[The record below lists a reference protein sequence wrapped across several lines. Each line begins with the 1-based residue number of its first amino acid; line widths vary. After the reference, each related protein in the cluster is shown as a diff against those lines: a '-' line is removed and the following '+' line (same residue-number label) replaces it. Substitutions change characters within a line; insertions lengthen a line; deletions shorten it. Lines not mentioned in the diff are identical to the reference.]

1 MMHVRSGKEAM
12 QLIRAPL
19 FALPASAGGPEDRPL
34 PVSLA
39 AERLN
44 RTSPWRALVLIIV
57 VGAAGTLLLSG
68 VNLFTWS
75 LIWIYGLFAL
85 STNVLFGW
93 TGRASFGQAAFFG
106 IGAYLVSFDPIKSWP
121 APVALLAA
129 GAAGAVGALAVSLV
143 TRRSSG
149 LSFAILTLVVG
160 QVLYEVV
167 NTTGPLGGE
176 TGLYGISAGSIGG
189 LNVDTNYRSFACYT
203 VIAVGICVIALSW
216 LRSSYLGLSM
226 AAVRDNARRSASL
239 GVPVAR
245 IHATAFSV
253 AGCFA
258 GIAGA
263 LFAQQQT
270 TVSASLLNWSF
281 SGDVVVMCLIG
292 GMYSFWG
299 PVLGAALYTWLTT
312 AGFAGSSN
320 ANLYL
325 GIVLLIVVLVF
336 PGGIAGIGTLIRDWP
351 RLRAWEPAWLRLP
364 GRPRRPGGPPG
375 AADTPGAADP
385 AGEAREGRL
394 S

>member
-1 MMHVRSGKEAM
+1 MQVVRAS
-12 QLIRAPL
+12 LFTRPAP
-19 FALPASAGGPEDRPL
+19 AAPGGTGAEPRG
-34 PVSLA
+34 LA

-44 RTSPWRALVLIIV
+44 RTSLWRALILIV
-57 VGAAGTLLLSG
+57 VIGVAGTLLLSG

-106 IGAYLVSFDPIKSWP
+106 IGAYFVSFSPEKSWP
-121 APVALLAA
+121 APLSVLAAGLLAA
-129 GAAGAVGALAVSLV
+129 VAALAVSMI

-149 LSFAILTLVVG
+149 LSFAILTLVIG

-167 NTTGPLGGE
+167 NLTTSLGGE
-176 TGLYGISAGSIGG
+176 TGLYGVSPGRIGSV
-189 LNVDTNYRSFACYT
+189 NVAADYRTFACYT
-203 VIAVGICVIALSW
+203 VVMVGLCVLALSW

-226 AAVRDNARRSASL
+226 AGVRDNGRRSGSL
-239 GVPVAR
+239 GVPVAG
-245 IHATAFSV
+245 IHAVAFSV

-270 TVSASLLNWSF
+270 TVSSSLLNWSF
-281 SGDVVVMCLIG
+281 SGDVVVMCLVG

-299 PVLGAALYTWLTT
+299 PALGAALYTWLTT
-312 AGFAGSSN
+312 AGFAGSAS

-325 GIVLLIVVLVF
+325 GIVLLLVVLIF
-336 PGGIAGIGTLIRDWP
+336 PGGIAGVASLVGDSSWTRAWLEKT
-351 RLRAWEPAWLRLP
+351 RLRDLR
-364 GRPRRPGGPPG
+364 RRRPLSGGG
-375 AADTPGAADP
+375 DP
-385 AGEAREGRL
+385 

>member
-1 MMHVRSGKEAM
+1 M
-12 QLIRAPL
+12 QLRAPL
-19 FALPASAGGPEDRPL
+19 FARPSRPAGEAAPAVPA
-34 PVSLA
+34 SLA
-39 AERLN
+39 AQRLN
-44 RTSPWRALVLIIV
+44 RTSPWRALAV
-57 VGAAGTLLLSG
+57 VVVAGVAGTLLLSG

-106 IGAYLVSFDPIKSWP
+106 IGAYFVSFSPMKSWS
-121 APVALLAA
+121 APLAVVAA
-129 GAAGAVGALAVSLV
+129 GIVAAAAALVVSLV

-167 NTTGPLGGE
+167 NNTGSLGGE
-176 TGLYGISAGSIGG
+176 TGLYGITAGSIAGV
-189 LNVDTNYRSFACYT
+189 NVAGSYRSFAFYT
-203 VIAVGICVIALSW
+203 VVVVGLCVVALSW

-226 AAVRDNARRSASL
+226 TGVRDSGRRSDSL
-239 GVPVAR
+239 GIPVAR
-245 IHATAFSV
+245 IHAIAFSI

-281 SGDVVVMCLIG
+281 SGDVVVMCLVG

-312 AGFAGSSN
+312 AGFAGSAN

-325 GIVLLIVVLVF
+325 GIVLLLVVLVF
-336 PGGIAGIGTLIRDWP
+336 PGGIAGIGTLVGNSP
-351 RLRAWEPAWLRLP
+351 RLRARL
-364 GRPRRPGGPPG
+364 RRPPPAGSPPGVPRPGSAGEPGGAVVSPPEGGP
-375 AADTPGAADP
+375 
-385 AGEAREGRL
+385 

>member
-1 MMHVRSGKEAM
+1 MPS
-12 QLIRAPL
+12 IRAPL
-19 FALPASAGGPEDRPL
+19 FARPSRPAGEAAPAVPA
-34 PVSLA
+34 SLA
-39 AERLN
+39 AQRLN
-44 RTSPWRALVLIIV
+44 RTSPWRALAV
-57 VGAAGTLLLSG
+57 VVVAGVAGTLLLSG

-106 IGAYLVSFDPIKSWP
+106 IGAYFVSFSPMKSWS
-121 APVALLAA
+121 APLAVLAA
-129 GAAGAVGALAVSLV
+129 GIVAAVAALAVSLV

-167 NTTGPLGGE
+167 NLTGSLGGE
-176 TGLYGISAGSIGG
+176 TGLYGITAGRIGG
-189 LNVDTNYRSFACYT
+189 WNVAGNYRSFAFYT
-203 VIAVGICVIALSW
+203 VIVVGLCVIALSW

-226 AAVRDNARRSASL
+226 AGVRDSGRRSDSL
-239 GVPVAR
+239 GIPVAR
-245 IHATAFSV
+245 IHAIAFSI

-281 SGDVVVMCLIG
+281 SGDVVVMCLVG

-312 AGFAGSSN
+312 AGFAGSAN

-325 GIVLLIVVLVF
+325 GIVLLFVVLVF
-336 PGGIAGIGTLIRDWP
+336 PGGIAGIGTLVRNSP
-351 RLRAWEPAWLRLP
+351 RLRARLRRPPGPAA
-364 GRPRRPGGPPG
+364 PGGPS
-375 AADTPGAADP
+375 P
-385 AGEAREGRL
+385 AGPGRVGGTVSPAEGGT